1 AGANAAV
8 ALPQDEL
15 RAGPA
20 LEIAEIAHDEV
31 GDGLDVVVDAPEVLA
46 FRLADRARETGADRV
61 DHHQVRAIE
70 EAEFVVDDPERTA
83 GIGAEI
89 FERRAARAED
99 AHVQPGR
106 SRAGTAV
113 VREHDRPGAGVL

>member
-1 AGANAAV
+1 EVGRNQDDAVERHVVPRQQIEGHAAGANAAV

-70 EAEFVVDDPERTA
+70 EAELIVDE
-83 GIGAEI
+83 
-89 FERRAARAED
+89 
-99 AHVQPGR
+99 
-106 SRAGTAV
+106 
-113 VREHDRPGAGVL
+113 L